1 MDKSRAFTSALSGQ
15 EFWLVVD
22 KGYIPVGMVLGN
34 CVYSM
39 GAFRGFMA
47 NIKGAFRGEVQD
59 VSRLMYDA
67 RELAL
72 ARMQAEADVLGAD
85 GVVGVDLKI
94 TYMNNGEWM
103 EVTAIGTA
111 VKYVGAAAGQGQN
124 KAQVVLDVNS
134 PSRNSLH
141 NLQPE

>member
-1 MDKSRAFTSALSGQ
+1 MAAEKAFKSKAFTSDLSGQ

-22 KGYIPVGMVLGN
+22 KGYIPLGLVLGN

-39 GAFRGFMA
+39 GAFRGWVA
-47 NIKGAFRGEVQD
+47 GLKGSFRGEVED

-72 ARMQAEADVLGAD
+72 ARMQAEADALGAD

-94 TYMNNGEWM
+94 EYMHEGEWM
-103 EVTAIGTA
+103 EVTAVGTA
-111 VKYVGAAAGQGQN
+111 VRYVGQQAGSSN
-124 KAQVVLDVNS
+124 AQVVLDISKNG
-134 PSRNSLH
+134 
-141 NLQPE
+141 

>member
-1 MDKSRAFTSALSGQ
+1 MMAQGRAFTSDLSGQ

-22 KGYIPVGMVLGN
+22 KGYVPLGMVLGN

-39 GAFRGFMA
+39 GAFRGWLA
-47 NIKGAFRGEVQD
+47 NIKGAFRGEVSD

-72 ARMQAEADVLGAD
+72 ARMQAEADALGAD

-94 TYMNNGEWM
+94 EYLNNREWM
-103 EVTAIGTA
+103 EVTAVGTA
-111 VKYVGAAAGQGQN
+111 VKFVGASSQPGH
-124 KAQVVLDVNS
+124 AQVVLDV
-134 PSRNSLH
+134 SR
-141 NLQPE
+141 P